1 MCVEP
6 ATGDTKAW
14 EDYIRSLLVK
24 SQFGREM
31 LAMQPD
37 LFDHI
42 LWDWWNFG
50 EGRSDQGQDSTVG
63 KAYYIHL
70 PESVRD
76 EFRSAGTLLANT
88 MNVYFVAHEVFHA
101 FQRTV
106 EPERNKVFTTIQME
120 REATMAGYV
129 IRKQATGDEIDPQ
142 FTKGIRAGTSEAR
155 DKLVAAGGLSSI
167 AYFFAPNGEKQ
178 SGNLEKAF
186 TVDLNFSL
194 QSIADLFRPHHQLL
208 PVVQLGY

>member
-1 MCVEP
+1 
-6 ATGDTKAW
+6 
-14 EDYIRSLLVK
+14 
-24 SQFGREM
+24 
-31 LAMQPD
+31 
-37 LFDHI
+37 
-42 LWDWWNFG
+42 
-50 EGRSDQGQDSTVG
+50 
-63 KAYYIHL
+63 
-70 PESVRD
+70 
-76 EFRSAGTLLANT
+76 
-88 MNVYFVAHEVFHA
+88 
-101 FQRTV
+101 
-106 EPERNKVFTTIQME
+106 
-120 REATMAGYV
+120 MAGYV